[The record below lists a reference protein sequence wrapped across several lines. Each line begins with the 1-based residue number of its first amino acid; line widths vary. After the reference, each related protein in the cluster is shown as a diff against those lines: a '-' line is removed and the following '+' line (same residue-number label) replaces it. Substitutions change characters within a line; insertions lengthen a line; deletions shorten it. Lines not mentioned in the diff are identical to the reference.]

1 MYTVYILYSAK
12 LDKYYI
18 GSSADI
24 IGRLRRHNSHSKG
37 FTSTGRPWI
46 LAYSEEFAGKQE
58 AVARERQLKMW
69 NRLTVR
75 KKRGSSSPHVHYK
88 TDGKDEKIVRLA
100 YVLELP

>member
-69 NRLTVR
+69 KNRDRLEAIIN
-75 KKRGSSSPHVHYK
+75 KGSERPDTQVSGGS
-88 TDGKDEKIVRLA
+88 
-100 YVLELP
+100 

>member
-69 NRLTVR
+69 KNRDRLEALIY
-75 KKRGSSSPHVHYK
+75 KGSERPDTQVSGGS
-88 TDGKDEKIVRLA
+88 
-100 YVLELP
+100 